1 MGTVSGADA
10 LGLRTQFLE
19 QNFDQNCWA
28 GFDLGE
34 ISDLTSYVLIF
45 PRATIGGE
53 TTEAVTAIP
62 YFWMPEYGLLDKEKL
77 WGVPL
82 SSWVREGWIKLIDGD
97 MTDPRIVRD
106 DILKLC
112 TDGPGRVQSIGYDP
126 WKARVMMSEIADT
139 KVCEVMAV
147 PQKPSELTVPCR
159 ELKQAI
165 WEKRLWHLNNPVLKW
180 MAGNLVL
187 EPDESTGGIRP
198 KKLSPHE
205 KIDGF
210 QALITGWHRLL
221 AAPAKISWDGN
232 IKFI

>member
-97 MTDPRIVRD
+97 MTDDVRNRGYQSLRSHGRAAKALRTYCAMPRIETSDLGKAVVAPEQPGAEM
-106 DILKLC
+106 
-112 TDGPGRVQSIGYDP
+112 DGRESRVG
-126 WKARVMMSEIADT
+126 A
-139 KVCEVMAV
+139 
-147 PQKPSELTVPCR
+147 
-159 ELKQAI
+159 
-165 WEKRLWHLNNPVLKW
+165 
-180 MAGNLVL
+180 
-187 EPDESTGGIRP
+187 
-198 KKLSPHE
+198 
-205 KIDGF
+205 
-210 QALITGWHRLL
+210 
-221 AAPAKISWDGN
+221 
-232 IKFI
+232 